1 MKSDCKDGGS
11 SLDGR
16 LYDEFRLSELGHL
29 VHEIE
34 WAQDAHWII
43 AANDIDFR
51 WIPIKQI
58 TANNPHSLLLTRHW
72 SFTAASA
79 RPLPASAPLQAP
91 RCCRRRTRAGSGCG

>member
-1 MKSDCKDGGS
+1 MKTEASTASVFVLGMKSDCKDGGS

-51 WIPIKQI
+51 WIPINQE
-58 TANNPHSLLLTRHW
+58 
-72 SFTAASA
+72 
-79 RPLPASAPLQAP
+79 
-91 RCCRRRTRAGSGCG
+91 